1 MTTSRSAK
9 RWAVGLLVGLGSLLG
24 FAAPA
29 GAHASLLSTDPG
41 NDSVVDAP
49 PARVS
54 MTFSEAVTALPGSV
68 EVYGPDGERADS
80 GTPASSRNGE
90 QVDIGLDPD
99 GKGTYTVSWRVTSD
113 DGHTINGSWLF
124 HVGERTGATAVANES
139 GDRATEVLA
148 WFARVLFTAG
158 VVGVIGVG
166 MLAGT
171 RLVGAPATSAPTGPA
186 RRLWLVAAAVAVG
199 GAALGLLAE
208 VAQATGAGLLEAFG
222 DVGEVVSGSRS
233 GTLDAMRLL
242 AVVVLLVLVTVVRH
256 RFVVPVALAW
266 AAAAVVVSSASGHA
280 AVTAVP
286 LASITID
293 SVHFLAAGV
302 WLGGLAVVVSSAG
315 DKLSIPRWS
324 KMAGVAIGVVALT
337 GVASAAF
344 QLGAPRGLW
353 ETDYGQLLLAKVAL
367 VGVMGGLGWVNR
379 RRLGEL
385 VDRAGIAL
393 RRVRAETVAGVA
405 VLAVTGVLVSTV
417 PATDAL
423 ARPFSGST
431 QIGDVD
437 ATFTVAPA
445 RVGSNQVH
453 IFFTDAGGPAE
464 VDAAELSLSGP
475 GVEPMRVPLTPI
487 TASHFTAVDASFG
500 RPGTWTLD
508 LVAVTDGEPAEG
520 TISVPVR

>member
-1 MTTSRSAK
+1 M
-9 RWAVGLLVGLGSLLG
+9 GFLVAS
-24 FAAPA
+24 AAPA

-41 NDSVVDAP
+41 NDSVIDAP
-49 PARVS
+49 PTRVS

-68 EVYGPDGERADS
+68 EIYGPDGERADD
-80 GTPASSRNGE
+80 GTPSTSRNGE
-90 QVDIGLDPD
+90 QVDIGLDPA

-124 HVGERTGATAVANES
+124 HVGERTGATDVADAS
-139 GDRATEVLA
+139 GDRASEVLA

-166 MLAGT
+166 VVVGT
-171 RLVGAPATSAPTGPA
+171 RLAGAPAMSAPTGAA
-186 RRLWLVAAAVAVG
+186 RRLWLVAAAVAVA

-208 VAQATGAGLLEAFG
+208 VAEATGAGLVEAFG
-222 DVGEVVSGSRS
+222 DVAGVVSGSRS

-242 AVVVLLVLVTVVRH
+242 AVVVLLVLVALVRH
-256 RFVVPVALAW
+256 RLVVPVALAW
-266 AAAAVVVSSASGHA
+266 ATAAVVVSSASGHA
-280 AVTAVP
+280 AVTAAP
-286 LASITID
+286 LASIAID
-293 SVHFLAAGV
+293 SVHFLTAGI

-315 DKLSIPRWS
+315 ERLSIPRWS
-324 KMAGVAIGVVALT
+324 TIAGAAVGVVALT

-344 QLGAPRGLW
+344 QAGAPRGLW
-353 ETDYGQLLLAKVAL
+353 ETDYGRLLLAKVAL
-367 VGVMGGLGWVNR
+367 VAVMAVLGWVNR

-423 ARPFSGST
+423 SRPFSGST
-431 QIGDVD
+431 QIGDID

-453 IFFTDAGGPAE
+453 IYFTDAGGPAE
-464 VDAAELSLSGP
+464 VDAAELTVSGP
-475 GVEPMRVPLTPI
+475 GVEPRRVPLTPI
-487 TASHFTAVDASFG
+487 TASHFTAADASFG
-500 RPGTWTLD
+500 RPGTWTLG
-508 LVAVTDGEPAEG
+508 LVAVTGGTPAAG